1 MTDTAIALL
10 YMVGGAAIVGIALLG
25 LARPEKYWGTNWSRS
40 LHFTSEEG
48 TRPLK
53 RAASALA
60 LFGGIVLVSKGVALI

>member
-1 MTDTAIALL
+1 MSDGAIGLL
-10 YMVGGAAIVGIALLG
+10 YIVGGATIIGYALLG
-25 LARPEKYWGTNWSRS
+25 IVRPEKFWGTSWSRS

-60 LFGGIVLVSKGVALI
+60 LLGGIVLVTKGFALI